1 MSFRVLILA
10 IILIPI
16 NSYWIMQMEA
26 VRFVP
31 YPTTVSL
38 YSNVV
43 FIISILAAANL
54 ILKGFFRRFALNTR
68 NLLMLYTILCISSSI
83 AAHGMMQ
90 NLISTM
96 GHAFWF
102 ATPENDWKN
111 LFWRNIPDWLSVS
124 DRSVLKPYYEGDST
138 LYTLQYIKAWAMPI
152 LAWGGFIFALLFVM
166 LCINIILRK
175 QWVEKEKLTYPI
187 IQLPYEMAGGMPEFF
202 KSKLMWIGFGIV
214 GTIDFINGMHTLFPS
229 IPYLHV
235 KLYEIGHYFVEKPWN
250 AIGWTPISFF
260 PFAIGMAFF
269 IPLDLSFSLW
279 FFYLF
284 WKAQMIFFATIGLR
298 TAGAGWNQAMIIEQ
312 TAGGFLGLGLVA
324 LWMSRRQFSSVFK
337 KIIGLPSEHLD
348 DSTEPLKYRA
358 AVIGLICASIFIL
371 IFFYSAGMSIWAIVL
386 FFSMY
391 IVLAIAIT
399 RMRAEVG
406 PIVHDLH
413 NAGPSCLIP
422 QVLGT
427 RMLGPNNLTMYSL
440 FWFLNRA
447 RYSDPMPHQLEGFK
461 LAEKTNMSNRG
472 MMVGIVFATILGILS
487 AAWALLHISYKNGM
501 ENSVTWL
508 GREAF
513 GRLQRWLNYPTHGS
527 PSDAGFLMSGALA
540 VIFLTV
546 MRIRFVWWPFH
557 PVGYAISA
565 SWGISCT
572 WFPIFI
578 SWLAKWSI
586 LRFGGLKLHR
596 QAVPFFAGLILG
608 DFTLGSIWSI
618 IGIIFKVPTYAIWWY

>member
-1 MSFRVLILA
+1 MTPRIIILA
-10 IILIPI
+10 IILIPL

-43 FIISILAAANL
+43 FIILILAIINL
-54 ILKGFFRRFALNTR
+54 ALKRYFRRFALDTR
-68 NLLMLYTILCISSSI
+68 NLLILYTILCISSSI

-102 ATPENDWKN
+102 ATPENDWGN
-111 LFWRNIPDWLSVS
+111 LFWNNIPRWISVS
-124 DRSVLKPYYEGDST
+124 DKNVLKPYYEGDST
-138 LYTLQYIKAWAMPI
+138 LYTLQYIKTWAKPI

-166 LCINIILRK
+166 LCINIMLRK
-175 QWVEKEKLTYPI
+175 QWVEREKLTYPI

-202 KSKLMWIGFGIV
+202 KNRLMWIGFGIV
-214 GTIDFINGMHTLFPS
+214 GTIDLINGLHTLFPAV
-229 IPYLHV
+229 PYLHV
-235 KLYEIGHYFVEKPWN
+235 KLYDVGHYFVEKPWN

-284 WKAQMIFFATIGLR
+284 WKAQMIFFASIGFR
-298 TAGAGWNQAMIIEQ
+298 AASAGWSQALIIEQ
-312 TAGGFLGLGLVA
+312 TAGGFFGLGLVA
-324 LWMSRRQFSSVFK
+324 LWMSRRQLLGVFRK
-337 KIIGLPSEHLD
+337 VIYPKSEHLD
-348 DSTEPLKYRA
+348 DSIEPVKYRT
-358 AVIGLICASIFIL
+358 AVLGLICSFLFLL
-371 IFFYSAGMSIWAIVL
+371 IFCYSAGMSIWAIVL

-391 IVLAIAIT
+391 LILAIAIT

-413 NAGPSCLIP
+413 NGGPDYLIP
-422 QVLGT
+422 QILGT
-427 RMLGPNNLTMYSL
+427 RVLGPGNLTMLSF

-461 LAEKTNMSNRG
+461 LAEKTGASNRA
-472 MMVGIVFATILGILS
+472 MALGIIIATIFGILS
-487 AAWALLHISYKNGM
+487 AVWAILHISYRKGM
-501 ENSVTWL
+501 EKSVTWL
-508 GREAF
+508 GWEAF
-513 GRLQRWLNYPTHGS
+513 NRLQGWTNNPTGGS
-527 PSDAGFLMSGALA
+527 LSDAGFLTSGVLS

-546 MRIRFVWWPFH
+546 MRSRFIWWVLH
-557 PVGYAISA
+557 PVGYALSA
-565 SWGISCT
+565 SWGSSCT

-608 DFTLGSIWSI
+608 DFTMGSIWSI
-618 IGIIFKVPTYAIWWY
+618 IGIILNVPTYAIWWY